1 MFLCKTIASFG
12 SSTCYRAFK
21 AASRALLHSCLLAT
35 VVVMVV
41 VVACSKKENS
51 TFAAA
56 VTQFVRALRKLNKC
70 MRFIHILLYSVASV
84 LVFAPPR

>member
-1 MFLCKTIASFG
+1 M
-12 SSTCYRAFK
+12 AFK

-35 VVVMVV
+35 VVVM